1 MPTWVGVV
9 GALSLAVLAAAG
21 VVLAATHLVAARRL
35 EQFAHLLEQ
44 LAGPAVSDVRQ
55 LVATIRT
62 EADGLAGT
70 SRELRARIVK
80 AADAAEARL
89 QDLDALFVDLCR
101 MFSEDRPHA
110 LVIKRRMAPGI
121 EGAEGNPKAHEV
133 LEAHMA
139 IAYLKKRGGHTD
151 ARLFHGGR
159 DHPPSLMLSSSK
171 AAARNLGKRIG
182 HMPAITTVRST
193 GRGAGD

>member
-62 EADGLAGT
+62 EADGLAGAP
-70 SRELRARIVK
+70 REPRGRI
-80 AADAAEARL
+80 AQAPDAAGARPEGL
-89 QDLDALFVDLCR
+89 G
-101 MFSEDRPHA
+101 A
-110 LVIKRRMAPGI
+110 LVAVHSG
-121 EGAEGNPKAHEV
+121 EGV
-133 LEAHMA
+133 LH
-139 IAYLKKRGGHTD
+139 
-151 ARLFHGGR
+151 
-159 DHPPSLMLSSSK
+159 
-171 AAARNLGKRIG
+171 
-182 HMPAITTVRST
+182 
-193 GRGAGD
+193 GAGVG

>member
-70 SRELRARIVK
+70 SRELRAVSS
-80 AADAAEARL
+80 RL
-89 QDLDALFVDLCR
+89 R
-101 MFSEDRPHA
+101 T
-110 LVIKRRMAPGI
+110 RR
-121 EGAEGNPKAHEV
+121 
-133 LEAHMA
+133 
-139 IAYLKKRGGHTD
+139 KRGCRIWMRCSTSFRRRSSRRCWTSPPRCAACGAASRSWTGVG
-151 ARLFHGGR
+151 AR
-159 DHPPSLMLSSSK
+159 
-171 AAARNLGKRIG
+171 
-182 HMPAITTVRST
+182 
-193 GRGAGD
+193 